1 MSFATGISSVSIV
14 GVEDAQAA
22 GENPLLLSRDGSTPA
37 AFIPIP
43 AGETLVIGDWI
54 NAAEALCPMRLQKS
68 VDGGAT
74 WFDMA
79 LMRTG
84 ANDSNKMDLNSP
96 IVVEGGAQVQI
107 RVLADPA
114 SGPSFVS
121 STLRCQSEI
130 AA

>member
-1 MSFATGISSVSIV
+1 MSFASELTAVSIV

-37 AFIPIP
+37 AFIPVP

-54 NAAEALCPMRLQKS
+54 NAAEVLTPMRLQKT
-68 VDGGAT
+68 VDGGLN
-74 WFDMA
+74 WFDVA

-84 ANDSNKMDLNSP
+84 ANDSNKMDLDSP
-96 IVVEGGAQVQI
+96 VVIEGGADVQI
-107 RVLADPA
+107 RVLANPA

-121 STLRCQSEI
+121 STIRCQSQP
-130 AA
+130 